1 MANTSQAERRA
12 RLRTPRPDQ
21 PEIRLTLEHASGVPQ
36 VFLANI
42 VDVSD
47 GGIGVQ
53 LRTALQRGTV
63 VTLQSPPPLRS
74 STARVCWC
82 RPDFGSLFRAGLAF
96 TATRAPNPEPLPHA
110 GEDLYELLQVNP
122 KAVPDTIHR
131 VYRLLAQRYHPD
143 NHETGNEE
151 SFKRLTRAYETLS
164 DSNLR
169 AAYDFQRD
177 QHIHARF
184 KLFASPD
191 ALRGK
196 EAERA
201 KRAGVLNVLYAQRI
215 QAPASP
221 SLSIF
226 DFEDLLGVPRDHLEF
241 TLWYLKE
248 RSYISRADNNRF
260 QITIAGVDYA
270 ESLESPAVAV
280 QFVPAERL
288 LPSA

>member
-1 MANTSQAERRA
+1 MANTSQAERRT
-12 RLRTPRPDQ
+12 RLRTLRPDQ

-63 VTLQSPPPLRS
+63 VTLQAHPPLRS
-74 STARVCWC
+74 SSARVCWC

-96 TATRAPNPEPLPHA
+96 AAARAQTSEPVAPV

-151 SFKRLTRAYETLS
+151 AFKRLTRAYETLS
-164 DSNLR
+164 DPNLR

-184 KLFASPD
+184 KLFTSPD

-196 EAERA
+196 EAERG
-201 KRAGVLNVLYAQRI
+201 KRSGVLNVLYSQRI

-248 RSYISRADNNRF
+248 RGYISRSDNNRF

-270 ESLESPAVAV
+270 ESLESPAVAAP
-280 QFVPAERL
+280 FVPAERL